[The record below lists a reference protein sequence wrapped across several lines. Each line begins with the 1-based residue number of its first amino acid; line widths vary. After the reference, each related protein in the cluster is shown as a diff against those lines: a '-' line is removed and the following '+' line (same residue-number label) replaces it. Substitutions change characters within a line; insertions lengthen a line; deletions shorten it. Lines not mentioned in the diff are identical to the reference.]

1 MSFERCHWIS
11 VEPTMLAPCWFNGK
25 AQNSKLWPC
34 LFFWTPHNYRDAFTF
49 SAMCWLWAV
58 ITGAKIIVGLLNY
71 TFSDSSGPPN
81 VLCLTAI
88 ARIWKGDQDP
98 KCPWWFCTGY
108 GAPEAKKRWWRGAP
122 DLFVPGTVP
131 LRISDCNFCL
141 KSDSTFYGCFRIRIS
156 SPIYSDTLI
165 TPSWH

>member
-1 MSFERCHWIS
+1 M
-11 VEPTMLAPCWFNGK
+11 
-25 AQNSKLWPC
+25 
-34 LFFWTPHNYRDAFTF
+34 Y
-49 SAMCWLWAV
+49 
-58 ITGAKIIVGLLNY
+58 LLENLRFAY
-71 TFSDSSGPPN
+71 YSPPN

-131 LRISDCNFCL
+131 LRISDCNVCL
-141 KSDSTFYGCFRIRIS
+141 KSVPWVQFYFFICSFLESEFWALFIETLVIS
-156 SPIYSDTLI
+156 SKGGPKALFSKTEKFQLALSPFKNIDSCDPLVENWSDGSKSPIFSI
-165 TPSWH
+165 F

>member
-1 MSFERCHWIS
+1 MAVF
-11 VEPTMLAPCWFNGK
+11 PTPDDITIKDENFLLLPASPPPQPLLHLPLTATLF
-25 AQNSKLWPC
+25 WP
-34 LFFWTPHNYRDAFTF
+34 
-49 SAMCWLWAV
+49 AV
-58 ITGAKIIVGLLNY
+58 IEECCCTGSLYPSLNK
-71 TFSDSSGPPN
+71 PPN

-88 ARIWKGDQDP
+88 TRIWVGDQDP

-141 KSDSTFYGCFRIRIS
+141 KSVPWVRFYFLWLFYNQNFEPYLFRHFN
-156 SPIYSDTLI
+156 YTHLTL
-165 TPSWH
+165 